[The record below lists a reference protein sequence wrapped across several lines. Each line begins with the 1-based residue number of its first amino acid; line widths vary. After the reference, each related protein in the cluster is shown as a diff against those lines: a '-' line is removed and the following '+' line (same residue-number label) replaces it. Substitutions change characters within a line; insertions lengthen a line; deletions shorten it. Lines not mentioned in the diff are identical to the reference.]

1 MTHAE
6 IKNDAA
12 KFIAE
17 QINGMIQDMQN
28 NGEWFNAYE
37 LTKDY
42 FNTFDINDEMLFMQV
57 LNIVE

>member
-1 MTHAE
+1 MTHAQS
-6 IKNDAA
+6 ITHA

-17 QINGMIQDMQN
+17 QINGQIQDMQN

-42 FNTFDINDEMLFMQV
+42 FNAFDINDDMLFMQV